1 MLVIGLLAG
10 FVGGFLVG
18 QRMAVPL
25 PVRAADVPRPEQS
38 SPGTQSGAVTQAPV
52 AQTPVP
58 VIESTPV
65 PIPEVPTAGI
75 VSAPADEPAQRIP
88 AAPAGA
94 ASPRAPVQPA
104 PREPVRPAVAAPAM
118 LELASRPP
126 GAVVFVDDVRVGVTP
141 VTIND
146 VTPGTRRVRMEL
158 PPHRPWTTSVDVAAG
173 AHLRI
178 GASLE

>member
-18 QRMAVPL
+18 QRMALPL
-25 PVRAADVPRPEQS
+25 PVRAADVPRSEQR
-38 SPGTQSGAVTQAPV
+38 SPDTQSGTVTQAPL
-52 AQTPVP
+52 AQTPAP

-65 PIPEVPTAGI
+65 QMPEVPTAGI
-75 VSAPADEPAQRIP
+75 VSALPDEPAQPVP
-88 AAPAGA
+88 AAPAGP
-94 ASPRAPVQPA
+94 SPRAPAQPA
-104 PREPVRPAVAAPAM
+104 PREPVRRAAAAPAM
-118 LELASRPP
+118 LELASRPS
-126 GAVVFVDDVRVGVTP
+126 GAVVWVDEVRVGVTP

-158 PPHRPWTTSVDVAAG
+158 PPHRPWTTTVDVQEG